1 VIRPAYQ
8 PPPVLTALP
17 DNAVSL
23 NVTYGQAIH
32 LLGYRVTQQSSSR
45 ASQWRLT
52 PGEEFT
58 VTLFWRSEVP
68 LTDDY
73 SVFVHLVGSDGL
85 IIAQDDSFPAGG
97 AWATSQWPVGAVVA
111 DGHQISVPA
120 TTYAP
125 DEVALHVGLYRFE
138 TGERL
143 PSFPPAAEDSVPI
156 LTTRIEPRPGVLPN
170 VTCVNF
176 GNQLT
181 LVGYE
186 LEKRVLPARD
196 AIRMTLYWR
205 ADRPPDRPY
214 TSFAQ
219 VVGESDR
226 IWGQRDTQPMP
237 ESGRWE
243 PGQIVRDHKEFQV
256 SQDTPP
262 GMYELRI
269 GVYDSKTHELLGTV
283 PGPGCITM
291 DPVTLT
297 RVRVLPRVR

>member
-1 VIRPAYQ
+1 M
-8 PPPVLTALP
+8 PV
-17 DNAVSL
+17 
-23 NVTYGQAIH
+23 
-32 LLGYRVTQQSSSR
+32 
-45 ASQWRLT
+45 
-52 PGEEFT
+52 
-58 VTLFWRSEVP
+58 
-68 LTDDY
+68 
-73 SVFVHLVGSDGL
+73 
-85 IIAQDDSFPAGG
+85 
-97 AWATSQWPVGAVVA
+97 
-111 DGHQISVPA
+111 

-125 DEVALHVGLYRFE
+125 DEVVLHVGLYRFQ

-143 PSFPPAAEDSVPI
+143 SSSPPAAEDSVPI
-156 LTTRIEPRPGVLPN
+156 MTAMIEPRPGVLPN
-170 VTCVNF
+170 ATCVNF
-176 GNQLT
+176 GNQLI

-196 AIRMTLYWR
+196 AIRMALYWR

-219 VVGESDR
+219 VVGENDR
-226 IWGQRDTQPMP
+226 IWGQRDTQPVP

-262 GMYELRI
+262 GLYELRI
-269 GVYDSKTHELLGTV
+269 GVYDSRTHELLETV